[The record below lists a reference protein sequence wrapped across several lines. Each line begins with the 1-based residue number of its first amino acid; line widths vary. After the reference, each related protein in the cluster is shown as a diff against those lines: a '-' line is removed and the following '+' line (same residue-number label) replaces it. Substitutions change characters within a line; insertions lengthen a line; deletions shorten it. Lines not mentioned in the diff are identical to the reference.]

1 MTKRTPNAP
10 RQIDRAINGADDF
23 VRSTNLGYVIM
34 KEQHVSP
41 ELRAL
46 ASRLFALTKIAEA
59 DGYSLYVPRRPD

>member
-1 MTKRTPNAP
+1 
-10 RQIDRAINGADDF
+10 
-23 VRSTNLGYVIM
+23 M

-41 ELRAL
+41 ELRDL